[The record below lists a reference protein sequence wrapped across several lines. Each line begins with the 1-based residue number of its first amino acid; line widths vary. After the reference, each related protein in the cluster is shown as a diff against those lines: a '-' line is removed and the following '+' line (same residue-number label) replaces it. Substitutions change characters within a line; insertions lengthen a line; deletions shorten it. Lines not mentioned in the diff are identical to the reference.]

1 MHWRKRGIFRVA
13 GIGIFVSLL
22 LAGCSSGTN
31 APLKASN
38 ERSGEYPAQEA
49 SPNFENLS
57 QRKNA
62 NISAGGLEAPETG
75 WTLGEN
81 LLVNGDF
88 SKGLEGWSTSARC
101 FQPDSSTRAS
111 NGRPSLKIENPDS
124 CGPGAKLAVNEFVAP
139 PGVYSIGGEIKI
151 PDLNDRKRPIVGA
164 QMDLFTAC
172 ETELVNGTTD
182 WQEFV
187 GKHCIVAPGTHAP
200 FRIAI
205 NGETSGSAW
214 FANMYVRREIAPLFQ
229 TFLLYPNYRGYLF
242 ADQAQEVEAAVT
254 LNPGPDLRREDL
266 VFQLEAVSTDS
277 GAKTD
282 HTYKSPADDFTA
294 TLDFGPLPAGVYQV
308 RGRLLGRNGKVLFE
322 QPPYRVVKVNSEA
335 GAFLKAWIDQANLAH
350 FIDGNPHFVLGIY
363 DTTQYSLSPAYYV
376 PELAKIAQAPINMII
391 NYYITNASTQAV
403 AAYTTAM
410 KQFGMTFLPDVGFF
424 YTNNHNFPAGVAKEF
439 GTENQD
445 TLISDYVAALSSDPG
460 VVGYYVGDEPAI
472 SRQPETF
479 HQYSVI
485 KAADLSGFN
494 LAVLDTPLDL
504 PFWKDSVDVLGVDPY
519 PLWLPVGNYVAEVGD
534 WTRMAVQAVHASRP
548 VWTVIQFFQADA
560 ISSWPTE
567 QQLHDMSW
575 MAIAEG
581 ASGVFYWSHGTRA
594 LGWVKNPVEKAALY
608 HELINVTT
616 EIKDLEPVLLR
627 PDTQILTAKPSQDI
641 VTREKTGPDG
651 ARYVIAYNH
660 GSVAAPAR
668 FVLQSPARSVTVRR
682 GMVKIEIKDGKTFED
697 QFDGYEAKVYE
708 IR

>member
-22 LAGCSSGTN
+22 LAGFSLGTN
-31 APLKASN
+31 ALVRAS
-38 ERSGEYPAQEA
+38 
-49 SPNFENLS
+49 
-57 QRKNA
+57 

-88 SKGLEGWSTSARC
+88 SKGLEGWRASDC

-111 NGRPSLKIENPDS
+111 NGKPSLKIENPDS
-124 CGPGAKLAVNEFVAP
+124 CGPDAKLAVNEFVAP

-266 VFQLEAVSTDS
+266 VFQLEAVRIDS

-363 DTTQYSLSPAYYV
+363 DTTGYSLSAAAYAK
-376 PELAKIAQAPINMII
+376 ELAAIAQAPINMII
-391 NYYITNASTQAV
+391 NYYITNAPTQAIT
-403 AAYTTAM
+403 AYTTAM
-410 KQFGMTFLPDVGFF
+410 KQFGITFLPDVAAF
-424 YTNNHNFPAGVAKEF
+424 YTGLPAWPTGPPKEF

-485 KAADLSGFN
+485 KAADPSGFN
-494 LAVLDTPLDL
+494 LVVLDTPLDL

-616 EIKDLEPVLLR
+616 EIKDLEPILLR

-660 GSVAAPAR
+660 GSAAAPAR